1 MEKEIREALLALSDI
16 GGELMG
22 IGEGLSI
29 DADFILGKDDGEIAR
44 VLASGVLRDLENDLM
59 EATGIV
65 QRGLRVAGSIG
76 DCVDGRKGGASWD

>member
-16 GGELMG
+16 GGELIG

-44 VLASGVLRDLENDLM
+44 FLASGVLRDLENDLM
-59 EATGIV
+59 EAMGIA
-65 QRGLRVAGSIG
+65 QRGLRVAGSI
-76 DCVDGRKGGASWD
+76 DCLMEGASGEAEWD